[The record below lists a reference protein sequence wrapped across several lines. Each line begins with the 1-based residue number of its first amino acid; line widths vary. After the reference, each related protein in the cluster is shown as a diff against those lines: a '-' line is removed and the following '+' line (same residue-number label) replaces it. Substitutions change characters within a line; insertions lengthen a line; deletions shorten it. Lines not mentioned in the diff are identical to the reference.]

1 MRRREFIVGLGGAAA
16 WPVVVQAQQR
26 AAQAYPTRPV
36 RMIVGFTAGGPGDIL
51 ARLIGQRL
59 SERLGKPVIIENRPG
74 AASNIGTEAVVRSL
88 PDGHTLLL
96 ISSANFINA
105 TLYEKLNFN
114 FIRDITPVASII
126 HLPNVLEVNPSVP
139 VKTLPE
145 FIAYA
150 RAKPGKISM
159 ASGGSGTASHVSG
172 ELFKMMTG
180 INMVHVPYRGTA
192 PALTDLIGGQVEI
205 MFDQI
210 ISSIEYIRSEKVRAL
225 AVTTATRSQALG
237 DIPTVG
243 DFVPGYEASTWF
255 GVGAPR
261 NTPAEIIDRLN
272 KEISAGLAD
281 PNMKAQLADMGGVVL
296 AGSAADFGNLIVDE
310 TAKWGKVV
318 KFAGIKPE

>member
-1 MRRREFIVGLGGAAA
+1 M
-16 WPVVVQAQQR
+16 
-26 AAQAYPTRPV
+26 
-36 RMIVGFTAGGPGDIL
+36 
-51 ARLIGQRL
+51 
-59 SERLGKPVIIENRPG
+59 
-74 AASNIGTEAVVRSL
+74 
-88 PDGHTLLL
+88 
-96 ISSANFINA
+96 
-105 TLYEKLNFN
+105 
-114 FIRDITPVASII
+114 
-126 HLPNVLEVNPSVP
+126 EVNPSVP
-139 VKTLPE
+139 VKTVPE

-159 ASGGSGTASHVSG
+159 ASGGNGTASHVSG

-192 PALTDLIGGQVEI
+192 PALTDLLGGQVEI

-225 AVTTATRSQALG
+225 AVTTATRSQALPNT
-237 DIPTVG
+237 PTVG

-272 KEISAGLAD
+272 KEINAGLAD
-281 PNMKAQLADMGGVVL
+281 PNIKAQLANMGGVVR
-296 AGSAADFGNLIVDE
+296 AGSATDFGHLIVDE
-310 TAKWGKVV
+310 TEKWRKVV